1 MCVDL
6 HLPTIKSNEFTR
18 PNFLEGG
25 LARNK
30 VRIIGDQIPNTRENT
45 FALALLSDAEFLRF
59 PELSVGWVAITIGS
73 NFPFNPARRA
83 SAMKMYSSPR

>member
-1 MCVDL
+1 M
-6 HLPTIKSNEFTR
+6 KSNEFTR

-25 LARNK
+25 LARNR

-59 PELSVGWVAITIGS
+59 PELSVG
-73 NFPFNPARRA
+73 
-83 SAMKMYSSPR
+83 

>member
-1 MCVDL
+1 M
-6 HLPTIKSNEFTR
+6 KSKEFTR

-25 LARNK
+25 LTRNK

-59 PELSVGWVAITIGS
+59 PELSVG
-73 NFPFNPARRA
+73 
-83 SAMKMYSSPR
+83 